1 MSDGSAWERE
11 ALSIK
16 QVPSLQALLRCCDER
31 LLVRAIVEEH
41 AVLAGDWDAL
51 PAKRKRAA
59 EKRLAA
65 TLATMRG
72 LPLDKKGARGS
83 LLLPHE
89 SFVLHARSG
98 LIERHVSA
106 ALLSLDDVPLARR
119 AVQRSDAATPP
130 GEAEGPQPRPYTLDP
145 WERTL
150 ASRVWLGGSRCCRE
164 RYLVLAAAFWEM
176 TYFGFEYE
184 RVCARRAEEKAR
196 RLVGK
201 DVPGE
206 RPSEPPRTVSDE
218 RRRQA
223 EGFGLVEP
231 DRFELD
237 YRDSMIVRVAQLNDD
252 SRKAL
257 WLLLLD
263 VAWRAGRGSLKRSS
277 ERRITGRTGTAPAGA
292 CSRTK
297 LMRQATSTS
306 VISKLKPASSWFMS
320 KVAMPCFYGAHEHGE
335 GLAAPTHHVH
345 GLPAE
350 AGRRSGSD
358 RRNLLHHGLVARRTP
373 RRRGCARSSCRP
385 APCPSRRSPDHLA
398 GHR

>member
-119 AVQRSDAATPP
+119 AVQRSDAAPP

-164 RYLVLAAAFWEM
+164 RYLVLAA
-176 TYFGFEYE
+176 
-184 RVCARRAEEKAR
+184 
-196 RLVGK
+196 
-201 DVPGE
+201 
-206 RPSEPPRTVSDE
+206 
-218 RRRQA
+218 
-223 EGFGLVEP
+223 
-231 DRFELD
+231 EL
-237 YRDSMIVRVAQLNDD
+237 L
-252 SRKAL
+252 
-257 WLLLLD
+257 
-263 VAWRAGRGSLKRSS
+263 
-277 ERRITGRTGTAPAGA
+277 
-292 CSRTK
+292 
-297 LMRQATSTS
+297 
-306 VISKLKPASSWFMS
+306 VIS
-320 KVAMPCFYGAHEHGE
+320 
-335 GLAAPTHHVH
+335 
-345 GLPAE
+345 
-350 AGRRSGSD
+350 
-358 RRNLLHHGLVARRTP
+358 
-373 RRRGCARSSCRP
+373 
-385 APCPSRRSPDHLA
+385 
-398 GHR
+398 

>member
-1 MSDGSAWERE
+1 MGCASGEAQAGGRE
-11 ALSIK
+11 A
-16 QVPSLQALLRCCDER
+16 
-31 LLVRAIVEEH
+31 
-41 AVLAGDWDAL
+41 AG
-51 PAKRKRAA
+51 
-59 EKRLAA
+59 
-65 TLATMRG
+65 G
-72 LPLDKKGARGS
+72 QPLDKKGARGS

-106 ALLSLDDVPLARR
+106 ALLSLDDVPFARR
-119 AVQRSDAATPP
+119 AVQRSDAAPS

-164 RYLVLAAAFWEM
+164 RYLVLASAFWEM

-201 DVPGE
+201 DATGE

-263 VAWRAGRGSLKRSS
+263 VA
-277 ERRITGRTGTAPAGA
+277 RRLGKA
-292 CSRTK
+292 
-297 LMRQATSTS
+297 
-306 VISKLKPASSWFMS
+306 
-320 KVAMPCFYGAHEHGE
+320 
-335 GLAAPTHHVH
+335 
-345 GLPAE
+345 
-350 AGRRSGSD
+350 
-358 RRNLLHHGLVARRTP
+358 
-373 RRRGCARSSCRP
+373 
-385 APCPSRRSPDHLA
+385 
-398 GHR
+398 

>member
-164 RYLVLAAAFWEM
+164 RYLVLASAFWEM

-263 VAWRAGRGSLKRSS
+263 VA
-277 ERRITGRTGTAPAGA
+277 RRLGKA
-292 CSRTK
+292 
-297 LMRQATSTS
+297 
-306 VISKLKPASSWFMS
+306 
-320 KVAMPCFYGAHEHGE
+320 
-335 GLAAPTHHVH
+335 
-345 GLPAE
+345 
-350 AGRRSGSD
+350 
-358 RRNLLHHGLVARRTP
+358 
-373 RRRGCARSSCRP
+373 
-385 APCPSRRSPDHLA
+385 
-398 GHR
+398 

>member
-164 RYLVLAAAFWEM
+164 RYLVLASAFWEM
-176 TYFGFEYE
+176 TYFGFVYE
-184 RVCARRAEEKAR
+184 RVCARQAEEKAR
-196 RLVGK
+196 RLV
-201 DVPGE
+201 E
-206 RPSEPPRTVSDE
+206 
-218 RRRQA
+218 
-223 EGFGLVEP
+223 EG
-231 DRFELD
+231 
-237 YRDSMIVRVAQLNDD
+237 
-252 SRKAL
+252 
-257 WLLLLD
+257 
-263 VAWRAGRGSLKRSS
+263 
-277 ERRITGRTGTAPAGA
+277 APAGGAA
-292 CSRTK
+292 CESSTGAPRSASVPRS
-297 LMRQATSTS
+297 LRAPCPTS
-306 VISKLKPASSWFMS
+306 
-320 KVAMPCFYGAHEHGE
+320 G
-335 GLAAPTHHVH
+335 
-345 GLPAE
+345 
-350 AGRRSGSD
+350 AGRRRGSGSWSPT
-358 RRNLLHHGLVARRTP
+358 A
-373 RRRGCARSSCRP
+373 SSSTT
-385 APCPSRRSPDHLA
+385 AIA
-398 GHR
+398 

>member
-106 ALLSLDDVPLARR
+106 ALLSLDDVPFARR
-119 AVQRSDAATPP
+119 AVQRSDAAPP

-164 RYLVLAAAFWEM
+164 RYLVLASAFWEM

-184 RVCARRAEEKAR
+184 RVCAR
-196 RLVGK
+196 
-201 DVPGE
+201 
-206 RPSEPPRTVSDE
+206 PSGPPRTVSDE

-263 VAWRAGRGSLKRSS
+263 VA
-277 ERRITGRTGTAPAGA
+277 RRLGKA
-292 CSRTK
+292 
-297 LMRQATSTS
+297 
-306 VISKLKPASSWFMS
+306 
-320 KVAMPCFYGAHEHGE
+320 
-335 GLAAPTHHVH
+335 
-345 GLPAE
+345 
-350 AGRRSGSD
+350 
-358 RRNLLHHGLVARRTP
+358 
-373 RRRGCARSSCRP
+373 
-385 APCPSRRSPDHLA
+385 
-398 GHR
+398 

>member
-119 AVQRSDAATPP
+119 AVQRSDAATRP
-130 GEAEGPQPRPYTLDP
+130 EKPRG
-145 WERTL
+145 R
-150 ASRVWLGGSRCCRE
+150 SRVPTRSIRGSGRLRAACGWAVLG
-164 RYLVLAAAFWEM
+164 AAASAIS
-176 TYFGFEYE
+176 
-184 RVCARRAEEKAR
+184 C
-196 RLVGK
+196 
-201 DVPGE
+201 
-206 RPSEPPRTVSDE
+206 
-218 RRRQA
+218 
-223 EGFGLVEP
+223 
-231 DRFELD
+231 
-237 YRDSMIVRVAQLNDD
+237 
-252 SRKAL
+252 
-257 WLLLLD
+257 
-263 VAWRAGRGSLKRSS
+263 WR
-277 ERRITGRTGTAPAGA
+277 
-292 CSRTK
+292 
-297 LMRQATSTS
+297 
-306 VISKLKPASSWFMS
+306 
-320 KVAMPCFYGAHEHGE
+320 
-335 GLAAPTHHVH
+335 
-345 GLPAE
+345 
-350 AGRRSGSD
+350 RRSG
-358 RRNLLHHGLVARRTP
+358 R
-373 RRRGCARSSCRP
+373 
-385 APCPSRRSPDHLA
+385 
-398 GHR
+398 

>member
-130 GEAEGPQPRPYTLDP
+130 GEAEGPQPRPYHARSVGADACEP
-145 WERTL
+145 
-150 ASRVWLGGSRCCRE
+150 RVAGRFPVLPRALPRVGVGVLGDDVLRVRVRARLRAPCRGE
-164 RYLVLAAAFWEM
+164 GAPSGGEGR
-176 TYFGFEYE
+176 
-184 RVCARRAEEKAR
+184 ARRASLGASAHRVR
-196 RLVGK
+196 R
-201 DVPGE
+201 
-206 RPSEPPRTVSDE
+206 
-218 RRRQA
+218 A
-223 EGFGLVEP
+223 
-231 DRFELD
+231 
-237 YRDSMIVRVAQLNDD
+237 
-252 SRKAL
+252 
-257 WLLLLD
+257 
-263 VAWRAGRGSLKRSS
+263 
-277 ERRITGRTGTAPAGA
+277 APAGGGVRA
-292 CSRTK
+292 R
-297 LMRQATSTS
+297 
-306 VISKLKPASSWFMS
+306 
-320 KVAMPCFYGAHEHGE
+320 GARP
-335 GLAAPTHHVH
+335 LRAR
-345 GLPAE
+345 LPAI
-350 AGRRSGSD
+350 A
-358 RRNLLHHGLVARRTP
+358 
-373 RRRGCARSSCRP
+373 
-385 APCPSRRSPDHLA
+385 
-398 GHR
+398 

>member
-1 MSDGSAWERE
+1 M
-11 ALSIK
+11 
-16 QVPSLQALLRCCDER
+16 
-31 LLVRAIVEEH
+31 
-41 AVLAGDWDAL
+41 
-51 PAKRKRAA
+51 
-59 EKRLAA
+59 
-65 TLATMRG
+65 
-72 LPLDKKGARGS
+72 
-83 LLLPHE
+83 
-89 SFVLHARSG
+89 LHARSG

-119 AVQRSDAATPP
+119 AVQRSDAAPP
-130 GEAEGPQPRPYTLDP
+130 GEAERPQPRPYTLDP

-164 RYLVLAAAFWEM
+164 RYLVLASAFWEM

-263 VAWRAGRGSLKRSS
+263 VA
-277 ERRITGRTGTAPAGA
+277 
-292 CSRTK
+292 
-297 LMRQATSTS
+297 
-306 VISKLKPASSWFMS
+306 
-320 KVAMPCFYGAHEHGE
+320 
-335 GLAAPTHHVH
+335 
-345 GLPAE
+345 
-350 AGRRSGSD
+350 
-358 RRNLLHHGLVARRTP
+358 
-373 RRRGCARSSCRP
+373 CRLGK
-385 APCPSRRSPDHLA
+385 A
-398 GHR
+398 

>member
-119 AVQRSDAATPP
+119 AVQRSDAAPP

-164 RYLVLAAAFWEM
+164 RYRVLASAFWEL
-176 TYFGFEYE
+176 TFYGFEYDLV
-184 RVCARRAEEKAR
+184 RARTACEKAA
-196 RLVGK
+196 RLTGGP
-201 DVPGE
+201 DPAGE
-206 RPSEPPRTVSDE
+206 EAEARSAAPS
-218 RRRQA
+218 
-223 EGFGLVEP
+223 GGLASACGLQPP
-231 DRFELD
+231 DRFTVEALG
-237 YRDSMIVRVAQLNDD
+237 RLARRVAVLNHQ
-252 SRKAL
+252 AHCAFFEQM
-257 WLLLLD
+257 LD
-263 VAWRAGRGSLKRSS
+263 L
-277 ERRITGRTGTAPAGA
+277 
-292 CSRTK
+292 
-297 LMRQATSTS
+297 
-306 VISKLKPASSWFMS
+306 
-320 KVAMPCFYGAHEHGE
+320 
-335 GLAAPTHHVH
+335 
-345 GLPAE
+345 
-350 AGRRSGSD
+350 
-358 RRNLLHHGLVARRTP
+358 ARRME
-373 RRRGCARSSCRP
+373 RG
-385 APCPSRRSPDHLA
+385 
-398 GHR
+398 

>member
-130 GEAEGPQPRPYTLDP
+130 GEAEGPQP
-145 WERTL
+145 
-150 ASRVWLGGSRCCRE
+150 
-164 RYLVLAAAFWEM
+164 
-176 TYFGFEYE
+176 
-184 RVCARRAEEKAR
+184 
-196 RLVGK
+196 
-201 DVPGE
+201 
-206 RPSEPPRTVSDE
+206 
-218 RRRQA
+218 
-223 EGFGLVEP
+223 
-231 DRFELD
+231 
-237 YRDSMIVRVAQLNDD
+237 
-252 SRKAL
+252 
-257 WLLLLD
+257 
-263 VAWRAGRGSLKRSS
+263 
-277 ERRITGRTGTAPAGA
+277 
-292 CSRTK
+292 
-297 LMRQATSTS
+297 
-306 VISKLKPASSWFMS
+306 
-320 KVAMPCFYGAHEHGE
+320 
-335 GLAAPTHHVH
+335 
-345 GLPAE
+345 
-350 AGRRSGSD
+350 
-358 RRNLLHHGLVARRTP
+358 
-373 RRRGCARSSCRP
+373 
-385 APCPSRRSPDHLA
+385 SP
-398 GHR
+398 

>member
-98 LIERHVSA
+98 LIERHVS
-106 ALLSLDDVPLARR
+106 
-119 AVQRSDAATPP
+119 
-130 GEAEGPQPRPYTLDP
+130 
-145 WERTL
+145 

-263 VAWRAGRGSLKRSS
+263 VA
-277 ERRITGRTGTAPAGA
+277 RRLGKA
-292 CSRTK
+292 
-297 LMRQATSTS
+297 
-306 VISKLKPASSWFMS
+306 
-320 KVAMPCFYGAHEHGE
+320 
-335 GLAAPTHHVH
+335 
-345 GLPAE
+345 
-350 AGRRSGSD
+350 
-358 RRNLLHHGLVARRTP
+358 
-373 RRRGCARSSCRP
+373 
-385 APCPSRRSPDHLA
+385 
-398 GHR
+398 

>member
-119 AVQRSDAATPP
+119 AVQRSDAAPP

-252 SRKAL
+252 SRIAL

-263 VAWRAGRGSLKRSS
+263 VA
-277 ERRITGRTGTAPAGA
+277 RRLGKA
-292 CSRTK
+292 
-297 LMRQATSTS
+297 
-306 VISKLKPASSWFMS
+306 
-320 KVAMPCFYGAHEHGE
+320 
-335 GLAAPTHHVH
+335 
-345 GLPAE
+345 
-350 AGRRSGSD
+350 
-358 RRNLLHHGLVARRTP
+358 
-373 RRRGCARSSCRP
+373 
-385 APCPSRRSPDHLA
+385 
-398 GHR
+398 